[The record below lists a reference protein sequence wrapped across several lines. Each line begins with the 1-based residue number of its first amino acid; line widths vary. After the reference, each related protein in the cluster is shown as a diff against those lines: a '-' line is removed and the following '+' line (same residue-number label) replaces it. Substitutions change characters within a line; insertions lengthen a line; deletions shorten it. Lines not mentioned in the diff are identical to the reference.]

1 MFRANYEK
9 YFYLMFP
16 NAQYNVKI
24 LSDNDL
30 RCKVKTYIA
39 HKRLPRI
46 TPKRL
51 SSAQIKYVNRV
62 MKKRAL
68 PDYINNLLTEYPN
81 QIEIVGSYKW
91 GYWITNDS
99 KEFEKYIHK
108 LITGKDKISD
118 LDVVIKDP
126 SFPIEILSAL
136 PIKVEIKA
144 DSAYLHKRIF
154 NE

>member
-1 MFRANYEK
+1 
-9 YFYLMFP
+9 MFP

-81 QIEIVGSYKW
+81 QIEIVGSYK
-91 GYWITNDS
+91 
-99 KEFEKYIHK
+99 
-108 LITGKDKISD
+108 
-118 LDVVIKDP
+118 
-126 SFPIEILSAL
+126 
-136 PIKVEIKA
+136 
-144 DSAYLHKRIF
+144 
-154 NE
+154 